1 VCAAARIGRGTDQQR
16 ATRNTQILSLLSST
30 EAYKFHA
37 VSQRF
42 QWIMLRIAVQ
52 ELFFHLKK
60 MLLCGMLMQSCFVTL
75 NDATSFFF
83 LVSTAHL
90 AGLYVPRSMG
100 RIM

>member
-16 ATRNTQILSLLSST
+16 ATRNTQILSLFSST

-52 ELFFHLKK
+52 ERFFFHLKK
-60 MLLCGMLMQSCFVTL
+60 NV
-75 NDATSFFF
+75 A
-83 LVSTAHL
+83 VRYAHAIL
-90 AGLYVPRSMG
+90 FRDTE
-100 RIM
+100 

>member
-16 ATRNTQILSLLSST
+16 ATRNTQILSLFSST

-52 ELFFHLKK
+52 ELFFPFKK
-60 MLLCGMLMQSCFVTL
+60 NV
-75 NDATSFFF
+75 A
-83 LVSTAHL
+83 VRYAHAIL
-90 AGLYVPRSMG
+90 FRDTE
-100 RIM
+100 